1 MDIIGARGAAA
12 GGHGRRRP
20 RRAAEGTVLDKAA
33 QTAKGPD
40 VGRRRGVASGTLALC
55 RVCSGA
61 AAPLAVVNGGLGAGI
76 GPGAVLSLTIAG
88 TLPLEAGLGLI
99 VWLSL

>member
-1 MDIIGARGAAA
+1 VDIIGARGAAA
-12 GGHGRRRP
+12 GATVAGERRR
-20 RRAAEGTVLDKAA
+20 ATVLGKAA

-99 VWLSL
+99 IWLSL